1 MQIIKIN
8 ILLLFLLLC
17 VGFCYSQTIDASL
30 GEPGYLFINKNVDF
44 IATDSEIS
52 LSEVLLPSR
61 QLQFKKT
68 NGKDVIFKGYD
79 SYHYWYRF
87 SISNKD
93 TISKSLILLMGQLG
107 IRHAELWKEH
117 NHSWVSLGKT
127 GYQYDFK
134 SRPYL
139 FSHYA
144 YPVLASPQTTDT
156 FYLNIDESHAYKVI
170 AFALIKPNVMKRMEN
185 RFYYLFGIFTG
196 ILLFF
201 ALINVYLWF
210 SIKEK
215 IHLWYSLYIITILFF
230 MLKHEGFD
238 SQFLG
243 LDSFYGYRSTSM
255 AAASLLAVG
264 FLTKVVQLFLI
275 NISTNSKLYKIT
287 YFVKWLAW
295 IFAFIGW
302 LIFLIEPNNTTEIIV
317 FETMNKIG
325 FAALAL
331 IIINCIYSFIKGYKL
346 SLFIFAGLFVFLA
359 GIIIRGLFISS
370 DSYLFPPSLF
380 EIGIVAE
387 AVIIS
392 FGLMYR
398 YNLFKK
404 EKEQLA
410 IELEKQSAEAATQI
424 VLTQEAE
431 QKRIALDLH
440 DELGGNLAAIK
451 MTLQSFD
458 LPEQQMDIA
467 KQLID
472 KASNNARHIAHN
484 LMPPEFEQTDLTE
497 LLKNYYQN
505 LSNENICKFR
515 FYSSGSNPHFDKQ
528 KDLMIYRIFME
539 LSNNILKHAR
549 ATEAT
554 LQLIYY
560 DNYLE
565 LMAEDNGT
573 GIPENKK
580 EGIGLKNIDSRVK
593 YLKGKINI
601 DSGKSGTTIVIQIP
615 HK

>member
-1 MQIIKIN
+1 MQVIKTN
-8 ILLLFLLLC
+8 ILLLLLLC
-17 VGFCYSQTIDASL
+17 TGYAYSQSIDASIQD
-30 GEPGYLFINKNVDF
+30 PGYLFINKNVEF
-44 IATDSEIS
+44 ISSDTIIQVKDILLQNLQQKFQKIEGK
-52 LSEVLLPSR
+52 EV
-61 QLQFKKT
+61 
-68 NGKDVIFKGYD
+68 IYKGYEP
-79 SYHYWYRF
+79 YHYWYRF
-87 SISNKD
+87 SVFNKG
-93 TISKSLILLMGQLG
+93 TVTKPLILLMGQLG
-107 IRHAELWKEH
+107 IRNAEIWKLQ
-117 NHSWVSLGKT
+117 NGSLLLLGKT
-127 GYQYDFK
+127 GYEYHFQ

-144 YPVLASPQTTDT
+144 FPVSISPQAIDT
-156 FYLNIDESHAYKVI
+156 FYLNIDESHTYKVD

-185 RFYYLFGIFTG
+185 RFYFLFGIFTG

-201 ALINVYLWF
+201 AITNIYLFF

-215 IHLWYSLYIITILFF
+215 IHLWYSFYILTLLFF
-230 MLKHEGFD
+230 MFKHEGLD

-243 LDSFYGYRSTSM
+243 LDTFYGYRSSYM
-255 AAASLLAVG
+255 GAVAILGVG
-264 FLTKVVQLFLI
+264 FLMHVMQKFLI
-275 NISTNSKLYKIT
+275 NISPQNKLYQFTSFIKWCCWAGALIQWVVFLIRPDNLIEKIT
-287 YFVKWLAW
+287 FE
-295 IFAFIGW
+295 IFNKITLIALL
-302 LIFLIEPNNTTEIIV
+302 LIF
-317 FETMNKIG
+317 
-325 FAALAL
+325 
-331 IIINCIYSFIKGYKL
+331 INCIYSFSRGFKS
-346 SLFIFAGLFVFLA
+346 SLFIFGGLAVFLVGA
-359 GIIIRGLFISS
+359 ITRTLFISS
-370 DSYLFPPSLF
+370 KSYIFPPSLF
-380 EIGIVAE
+380 EIGLVAE
-387 AVIIS
+387 AIIIS

-458 LPEQQMDIA
+458 LPEKQMDIA

-472 KASNNARHIAHN
+472 KASDNARHIAHN

-505 LSNENICKFR
+505 LSNENVCKFR
-515 FYSSGSNPHFDKQ
+515 FYSSGGNPHFDKQ

-601 DSGKSGTTIVIQIP
+601 DSGKTGTTIVIQIP
-615 HK
+615 YK